1 MSLVTLELDKLMQK
15 NSISELRNI
24 PEYIKLC
31 EAHAVGLESIQKTI
45 NYLSDAI
52 NLDKAQGVWLD
63 YIGWLLGTDR
73 QYMNVARFFSA
84 NEDDLNREKYF
95 WFPNQKIGQMAS
107 LEDELF
113 RRRIYGKRGYNISKA
128 TRNENIQIIKNI
140 TFADH
145 VIIKNISPM
154 VLDITIYGDNILETN
169 TLLDDIENVLGNG
182 VGINRLQIRSLSE
195 WTNQ

>member
-15 NSISELRNI
+15 NSISELRTI
-24 PEYIKLC
+24 PEYVKLC
-31 EAHAVGLESIQKTI
+31 EAHAVGLQTIQNAI

-73 QYMNVARFFSA
+73 QYMNIARFFSV
-84 NEDDLNREKYF
+84 NEDDVNREKYF
-95 WFPNQKIGQMAS
+95 WFANQNIGQIAS
-107 LEDELF
+107 LSDELF
-113 RRRIYGKRGYNISKA
+113 RRRIYGKKGYNISKC
-128 TRNENIQIIKNI
+128 TRNENIKIIKDI

-145 VIIKNISPM
+145 VIIENISPM
-154 VLDITIYGDNILETN
+154 VLDITLYGDNILETN
-169 TLLDDIENVLGNG
+169 TLIDDIEFVLGDG

-195 WTNQ
+195 WISQ